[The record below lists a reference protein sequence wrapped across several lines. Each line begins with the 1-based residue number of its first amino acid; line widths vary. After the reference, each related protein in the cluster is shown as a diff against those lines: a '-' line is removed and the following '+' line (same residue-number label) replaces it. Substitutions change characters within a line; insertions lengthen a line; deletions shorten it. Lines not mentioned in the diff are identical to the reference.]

1 MGYCELL
8 KKKLGLT
15 QTDES
20 IKEERKQIINEMAKE
35 DVQKKLKD
43 GKIE

>member
-1 MGYCELL
+1 M
-8 KKKLGLT
+8 KKKTGLGP
-15 QTDES
+15 QTEET
-20 IKEERKQIINEMAKE
+20 IKEEQKQIFNLLAKE